1 MATFFY
7 LKVPSINCYNSMV
20 FIDRLT
26 TNTLYL
32 TLSEKIVLTSPN
44 YLVKFVCVST
54 KDERYAW
61 CSDTSSF
68 PDRYNELSLVETNSP
83 VSGTNQIKLDTYGSW
98 DYFVYEYTGA
108 APTDETGL
116 SEVEQGQATVT
127 HTETTLNSYNGYQS
141 TYRKYQ

>member
-1 MATFFY
+1 
-7 LKVPSINCYNSMV
+7 MV

-32 TLSEKIVLTSPN
+32 TLTEKVTLTAPD
-44 YLVKFVCVST
+44 YLIKFVCVST

-61 CSDTSSF
+61 CSDTSSY
-68 PDRYNELSLVETNSP
+68 PNRYNELSLVETNSP
-83 VSGTNQIKLDTYGSW
+83 TSGTNQVKLDTYGAW

-116 SEVEQGQATVT
+116 IEVEQGQVTVN
-127 HTETTLNSYNGYQS
+127 HTATTLQSYNGYQS
-141 TYRKYQ
+141 TYIKYDG